1 MEGRISDDENRSNIL
16 IVAFLFNGIV
26 HSLVSAFEC
35 SPYCDV
41 E

>member
-1 MEGRISDDENRSNIL
+1 MEGRISDDENRRNFL
-16 IVAFLFNGIV
+16 IVAFLFNGSV
-26 HSLVSAFEC
+26 HSLVSAFGN

>member
-1 MEGRISDDENRSNIL
+1 MEGRIADDENRSNFL
-16 IVAFLFNGIV
+16 IVAFLCNDSFHN
-26 HSLVSAFEC
+26 LVSAFGS

>member
-1 MEGRISDDENRSNIL
+1 MEGRISDDENRSNFL
-16 IVAFLFNGIV
+16 FVTFLFNVSV
-26 HSLVSAFEC
+26 HSLVSAFGS

>member
-1 MEGRISDDENRSNIL
+1 MEGRISDDENKSDFL
-16 IVAFLFNGIV
+16 IVSFLFNVIV
-26 HSLVSAFEC
+26 HSLVSVFGS